1 VGDGESDVRVE
12 PPAPSRPNLVRGL
25 ALACH
30 PLPTVAVTA
39 LATAY
44 AVAVGRGLGGSLL
57 VAATVL
63 VGQLSI
69 GWCNDAVDAVR
80 DVRAGRRD
88 KPVVTGSVSR
98 FVVARAAGVA
108 LLVSVPL
115 SFANGW
121 LAGAVHLL
129 VVASG
134 WAYDLG
140 LKATVASWLPYGV
153 AFGALPAFA
162 SLGLPGAPWPPWWVL
177 AAGTLL
183 GIGAH
188 LANVLPDVDDDLAAD
203 VRGLPQRLGRR
214 RTAVL
219 MPVPLLLA
227 TAALVVGPA
236 GPVAAPGVV
245 ALAAAALLAATATAL
260 GLVRGSTRLPML
272 AAIGV
277 AIVGVALLVAA
288 GITTVTPR

>member
-1 VGDGESDVRVE
+1 M
-12 PPAPSRPNLVRGL
+12 RGL

-39 LATAY
+39 LATLY
-44 AVAVGRGLGGSLL
+44 AAAVGRGPAGSLL
-57 VAATVL
+57 VAVTVL

-69 GWCNDAVDAVR
+69 GWCNDAVDAAR
-80 DVRAGRRD
+80 DVRAGRLD
-88 KPVVTGSVSR
+88 KPVATGTVSR
-98 FVVARAAGVA
+98 AVVARAAAVA
-108 LLVSVPL
+108 LLVCVPL

-121 LAGAVHLL
+121 LAGAVHLV

-177 AAGTLL
+177 AAGALL

-188 LANVLPDVDDDLAAD
+188 LANVLPDIDDDLAAD

-214 RTAVL
+214 RTALL
-219 MPVPLLLA
+219 MPLPLLAA
-227 TAALVVGPA
+227 TAALVLGPA
-236 GPVAAPGVV
+236 DPVRVAGVV
-245 ALAAAALLAATATAL
+245 ALIAVAVMAGTATAL
-260 GLVRGSTRLPML
+260 GLARGSTRLPMR

-277 AIVGVALLVAA
+277 AIMDVSLLVSA
-288 GITTVTPR
+288 GTQSS